1 MLSTRRYLMTFILPG
16 EAQKIDRIMDA
27 FAQSYYQCNPD
38 LYASAG
44 EFQSTRRRL
53 DQRAYVRLSSSSLF
67 FLVRRSVL
75 HSLIRPDHAEYIAA

>member
-1 MLSTRRYLMTFILPG
+1 MTFILPG

-44 EFQSTRRRL
+44 QFQSK
-53 DQRAYVRLSSSSLF
+53 
-67 FLVRRSVL
+67 
-75 HSLIRPDHAEYIAA
+75 